1 VEVVVVSARKDDGAQ
16 PRQKTQHRMRT
27 DTKEKEHKRLDH
39 KARSAPERR
48 N

>member
-1 VEVVVVSARKDDGAQ
+1 VVSALKADGAI
-16 PRQKTQHRMRT
+16 PRQKIEYWMRS

-39 KARSAPERR
+39 RARSAPEHR